1 MIAIATKLLTPWR
14 ASMISL
20 PPPCVDESV
29 FDVTIYGRTIEFD
42 IVRELKIV
50 FNISTFATNED

>member
-1 MIAIATKLLTPWR
+1 
-14 ASMISL
+14 MISL